1 MSKIFNN
8 TTDRVVDDLKATLKQ
23 GDKVAVASACFSIY
37 AFQALKDQLK
47 GVNELRFLFTSPTFT
62 VPEKIRKES
71 REYFIPKRGREQS
84 LYGTAFE
91 VRLRNELTQKA
102 IARECADWIREKV
115 RFRTN
120 MTDGAVTPFVAV
132 NDEASYAPVT
142 EFTTVGLGAER
153 GNTMT
158 NFVFKQDSAEAKQL
172 LASFEPIWNDPV
184 KVKDVTEDV
193 LDSITAAYRENAPE
207 LVYYLTLYTIFN
219 EFLDDV
225 NADAMPDDAV
235 GFKESKIW
243 GMLYDFQ
250 RDAVLS
256 IIHKL
261 ERFNGCILADSVGLG
276 KTFTALAVIKYYEKR
291 NKNVLVLCPKKL
303 TNNWNTYRANYKNNP
318 LVADRFGYQVLFH
331 TDLSRTRGVSNG
343 IDLSLINWE
352 NYDLV
357 VIDESHNFRNGGH
370 EEEDEEGNLKLNRYS
385 SLMENVVK
393 KGVKTKVLMLSA
405 TPVNNRFTDLR
416 NQLELAY
423 EGDSSELDA
432 KLQTTNC
439 VSEVFRQ
446 AQKAFGEWS
455 RLEAKDRTLEELLKR
470 LSVDFFTVLDAV
482 TIARSRK
489 HIRSYYNMDAIGQF
503 PERLAPQKH
512 SPELTDLPSAPTY
525 ELIYEALEKL
535 NLMVYVPT
543 NFIFPSKMK
552 NYAGQKG
559 YGGVDLEYFADFEDV
574 FEEPEVSGLTQL
586 GREQGIRKLM
596 GIGLLKRLESSVF
609 AFTSTVEVV
618 LSYMR
623 MVVERI
629 DDFEKCP
636 SVSGEAAFVGRK
648 IKIRLEDMDWKSYR
662 ELIKADIGYLSEL
675 HAQVKLITPEHDLKL
690 RRLIDVIGE
699 KLASPLNEGNRKLLI
714 FSAFTDTAEY
724 LYRSIAGGLLADYG
738 LHSGLVTGDSH
749 GSRSTLEKC
758 PCDFN
763 DVLTCFSPRSKEKK
777 LLFSNRE
784 DPGEIDILFASDC
797 VSEGQNLQDCD
808 MVVNYD
814 IHWNPCRII
823 QRYGRV
829 DRIGSVNKRIQLVN
843 FWPNVSLDRYIQ
855 LRDRVESRMKA
866 LNIAATGDENP
877 LALDDPELE
886 FRKRQLQRLKDE
898 AVDLEDMRD
907 GISIMDLG
915 LSEFQ
920 QDLLAYVKANPN
932 TLEKLPHGI
941 NAVVEAT
948 ESLPEG
954 VIFVLRNIN
963 TSVNVNQANRLHPYY
978 LVYIGSDGQILAR
991 HTDPKGVL
999 DDFRLLAKGKS
1010 TFDTDL
1016 VRAYN
1021 KETKN
1026 GKDMRACSELLGS
1039 AIASLVERQAESD
1052 IDSLFGNTD
1061 LTSALESSVEGLDD
1075 FELITF
1081 LVVRRR
1087 G

>member
-8 TTDRVVDDLKATLKQ
+8 TTERVVDDLKATLKR

-37 AFQALKDQLK
+37 AFQELKDQLK
-47 GVNELRFLFTSPTFT
+47 NVDELRFLFTSPTFF
-62 VPEKIRKES
+62 VPEKIRKET
-71 REYFIPKRGREQS
+71 REYFIPKRGREKS
-84 LYGTAFE
+84 LYGTEFE

-115 RFRTN
+115 KFRTN
-120 MTDGAVTPFVAV
+120 MTDGAVTPFVAI
-132 NDEASYAPVT
+132 NDESSYAPIT

-153 GNTMT
+153 GNTMM
-158 NFVFKQDSAEAKQL
+158 NFVFKQDAAEAKQL
-172 LASFEPIWNDPV
+172 LQSFEPIWNDPT
-184 KVKDVTEDV
+184 KVKDVTADV
-193 LDSITAAYRENAPE
+193 LDSITAAYRENPPE
-207 LVYYLTLYTIFN
+207 LVYYLTLYAIFN

-225 NADAMPDDAV
+225 NSDAMPDDAV
-235 GFKESKIW
+235 GFKQSKIW

-250 RDAVLS
+250 KDAVLS

-261 ERFNGCILADSVGLG
+261 ERYNGCVLADSVGLG

-331 TDLSRTRGVSNG
+331 TDLSRKRGISNG

-357 VIDESHNFRNGGH
+357 VIDESHNFRNGAH
-370 EEEDEEGNLKLNRYS
+370 EEEDDEGNVKLNRYS
-385 SLMENVVK
+385 MLMENVVK

-405 TPVNNRFTDLR
+405 TPVNNRFIDLR

-439 VSEVFRQ
+439 VAEVFRQ
-446 AQKAFGEWS
+446 AQAAFSEWS
-455 RLEAKDRTLEELLKR
+455 RLSAEERTLEALLKR

-489 HIRSYYNMDAIGQF
+489 HIRSYYNMADIGRF
-503 PERLAPQKH
+503 PDRLPPQKH
-512 SPELTDLPSAPTY
+512 SPELTSLPSAPTY
-525 ELIYEALEKL
+525 EQIYETLEKL

-543 NFIFPSKMK
+543 SFIFPSKLK

-559 YGGVDLEYFADFEDV
+559 YGGIDFEYFSDLEDILG
-574 FEEPEVSGLTQL
+574 EPAESGLTQL

-609 AFTSTVEVV
+609 AFASTVGTV
-618 LSYMR
+618 LKYMR
-623 MVVERI
+623 EVVERI
-629 DDFEKCP
+629 DEFEKSP
-636 SVSGEAAFVGRK
+636 ASLGADAFVGRK

-662 ELIKADIGYLSEL
+662 EQIRADIGYLTEL
-675 HAQVKLITPEHDLKL
+675 LAQVSLITPEHDLKL
-690 RRLIDVIGE
+690 KELAEVIRTKLE
-699 KLASPLNEGNRKLLI
+699 KPLNEGNRKVLI

-724 LYRSIAGGLLADYG
+724 LYRNLAESLLKAHG

-749 GSRSTLEKC
+749 GSKATLAKC
-758 PCDFN
+758 PPDFN
-763 DVLTCFSPRSKEKK
+763 DVLTCFSPRSKEKA
-777 LLFSNRE
+777 LLFSSRE

-829 DRIGSVNKRIQLVN
+829 DRIGSKNTKIQLVN

-866 LNIAATGDENP
+866 LNIAATGDDNP
-877 LALDDPELE
+877 IALDDPELE

-920 QDLLAYVKANPN
+920 QDLLAYVKVHPD

-948 ESLPEG
+948 DSLPEG

-963 TSVNVNQANRLHPYY
+963 TSVNVNEANRLHPYY
-978 LVYIGSDGQILAR
+978 LVYIGSDGEILAR

-999 DDFRLLAKGKS
+999 DDFRLLAKGKAE
-1010 TFDTDL
+1010 FDLEL
-1016 VRAYN
+1016 VKAYN

-1026 GKDMRACSELLGS
+1026 GKDMHKCSELLGN

-1061 LTSALESSVEGLDD
+1061 VTSALENSIEGLDD
-1075 FELITF
+1075 FELVTF
-1081 LVVRRR
+1081 LVVRKRA
-1087 G
+1087 